1 MKLAFNYLESKK
13 EKHENVKY
21 IKYESLNMATYLKEN
36 SYNYSVQERQHLFQC
51 RMSDIDLRAHRKWKY
66 EDTFCITCKDRKT
79 IEKSNHILECKI
91 ILNANSKI
99 SYLTSSSD
107 LYSSDIQEQIYASN
121 MIRESLHIRDELKKK
136 SSLMAHVN

>member
-1 MKLAFNYLESKK
+1 
-13 EKHENVKY
+13 
-21 IKYESLNMATYLKEN
+21 MATYLKEN

-51 RMSDIDLRAHRKWKY
+51 RMSYIDLRAHRKWKY

-79 IEKSNHILECKI
+79 IENSNHILECKI

-99 SYLTSSSD
+99 SYLPNSSD

-121 MIRESLHIRDELKKK
+121 MIRESMHMRDELKKK
-136 SSLMAHVN
+136 SSLMAHAN